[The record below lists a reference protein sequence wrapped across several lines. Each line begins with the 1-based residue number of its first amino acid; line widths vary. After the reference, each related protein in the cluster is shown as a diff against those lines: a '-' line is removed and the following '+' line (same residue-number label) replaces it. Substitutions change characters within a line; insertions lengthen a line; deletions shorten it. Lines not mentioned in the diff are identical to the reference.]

1 MHEQAPVRTE
11 KDLIGL
17 GIENVDSLE
26 EPTTLEVHQSLDA
39 PAQVAALSPTGS
51 IMDSPILD
59 DVKSEVLAAQ
69 PGSVVEI
76 AGRQY
81 VPLDELLALREA
93 LARQF
98 NTTVETPAK
107 PTEPVVAP
115 SVRPTLAPSTA
126 SSSTAATA
134 IPARHVNPFAPREPL
149 ADNNTNTTTLTTA
162 PPADIERD
170 IPAAKISEAPTVA
183 KSKPFSSKSTIKS
196 KWDTEPSAQ
205 PARSTPFASKST
217 IKSKWGD
224 DPFPPPP
231 PKPITSVRTLSP
243 IIGDRKVFGANAPEY
258 DPPPPQAAEKRKF
271 HEPGP
276 GFYALVQDYA
286 NMNLGN
292 VDEEL

>member
-1 MHEQAPVRTE
+1 MHEQAPIQTG

-26 EPTTLEVHQSLDA
+26 EPTTLEVHQYLDA

-69 PGSVVEI
+69 PGGVVEI

-98 NTTVETPAK
+98 NTTVDTAAK
-107 PTEPVVAP
+107 PTEPAPAP

-149 ADNNTNTTTLTTA
+149 ADNHENITLNTA
-162 PPADIERD
+162 PAADIERD
-170 IPAAKISEAPTVA
+170 IPAAKTSEAPTAA
-183 KSKPFSSKSTIKS
+183 KSKPFSSKTTIKS

-224 DPFPPPP
+224 DPFPAPP

-243 IIGDRKVFGANAPEY
+243 IIGDRKVFGANTPEY
-258 DPPPPQAAEKRKF
+258 EPPPPHSAEKRKF

-276 GFYALVQDYA
+276 GFYALVQGYA
-286 NMNLGN
+286 NMNLDN